1 MSLRSIEEI
10 LEDYRNGK
18 MVIITDDEDRENEG
32 DLMMAADKVT
42 AEHINFMARY
52 GRGLICLTVT
62 EQRCEQ
68 IGLPLM
74 VGDNNGAR
82 FSTNF
87 TMSIEAAEGVTT
99 GISAADRART
109 VLAAVAT
116 DATSDDIVMPGHI
129 FPIMAQPG
137 GVLSRAGHTE
147 AGIDFA
153 RLSGCDPSSVICEIL
168 NEDGS
173 MARMPDLQKFAQQ
186 HDLKICSIA
195 ELIRYRL
202 EKEPTIVTVK
212 DTEIETQRGKL
223 RTVVFHDVA
232 RDETHIAFVR
242 GEIKADTPV
251 PVRIHVESDFL
262 NALNGLRRKSSF
274 PLHDAMDYI
283 LDEGTGIVVVLRY
296 VQSVDEVV
304 FDLEQIKTRKKPG
317 GQSHLRLLGA
327 GSQILSS
334 LGAGKIK
341 VLGRERKTH
350 GLSGFDLEIVEYINN
365 KNSAS

>member
-1 MSLRSIEEI
+1 MALSDIEEI
-10 LEDYRNGK
+10 IDDYRNGK

-32 DLMMAADKVT
+32 DLMMAADCVRP
-42 AEHINFMARY
+42 EDINFMARY
-52 GRGLICLTVT
+52 GRGLICLTLT
-62 EQRCEQ
+62 EERCEQ

-109 VLAAVAT
+109 VRAAVAA
-116 DATSDDIVMPGHI
+116 DARPADIVMPGHI

-137 GVLSRAGHTE
+137 GVLTRAGHTE
-147 AGIDFA
+147 AGVDFA
-153 RLSGCDPSSVICEIL
+153 RLAGRDPSSVICEIL

-173 MARMPDLQKFAQQ
+173 MARMPDLQEFAKQ

-202 EKEPTIVTVK
+202 EKEPTVVPVK
-212 DTEIETQRGKL
+212 DTLIETSVGEL
-223 RTVVFHDVA
+223 RTVLFQDTE
-232 RDETHIAFVR
+232 RDETHIALVK
-242 GEIKADTPV
+242 GEVDPERPI

-262 NALNGLRRKSSF
+262 NLIKGFEKRTSF
-274 PLHDAMDYI
+274 PLQSALDYI
-283 LDEGTGIVVVLRY
+283 VEAGTGIVVILRY
-296 VQSVDEVV
+296 SQNAEEVAHE
-304 FDLEQIKTRKKPG
+304 LELLKAKRNSGRQD
-317 GQSHLRLLGA
+317 HLRLLGA

-334 LGAGKIK
+334 LGAQKIQ

-350 GLSGFDLEIVEYINN
+350 GLSGFNIEIVEYIN
-365 KNSAS
+365 K

>member
-1 MSLRSIEEI
+1 MALSTIEEI

-32 DLMMAADKVT
+32 DLMMAADRVT
-42 AEHINFMARY
+42 PDDINFMARY
-52 GRGLICLTVT
+52 GRGLICLTLT
-62 EQRCEQ
+62 EERCEQ

-109 VLAAVAT
+109 VQAAVAPE
-116 DATSDDIVMPGHI
+116 AKPSDIVMPGHI
-129 FPIMAQPG
+129 FPIMAQSG

-147 AGIDFA
+147 AGVDFS
-153 RLSGCDPSSVICEIL
+153 RLAGRDPSSVICEIL
-168 NEDGS
+168 NEDGT
-173 MARMPDLQKFAQQ
+173 MARMPDLDVFAKE

-202 EKEPTIVTVK
+202 EKEPTVVPVK
-212 DTEIETQRGKL
+212 DTVMKTAKGDL
-223 RTVVFHDVA
+223 RTVIFNDTE
-232 RDETHIAFVR
+232 REETHVAFVC
-242 GEIKADTPV
+242 GEVDANTPI
-251 PVRIHVESDFL
+251 PVRIHVESDVMGVLKGL
-262 NALNGLRRKSSF
+262 NNQSQSTF
-274 PLHDAMDYI
+274 PVQDAIDYI
-283 LDEGTGIVVVLRY
+283 LQAGSGIVVVLRY
-296 VQSVDEVV
+296 GQTVDEVIY
-304 FDLEQIKTRKKPG
+304 DIEQMQDKQQPASQG
-317 GQSHLRLLGA
+317 HLRLLGS

-334 LGAGKIK
+334 LGAGKIR

-350 GLSGFDLEIVEYINN
+350 GLSGFGIEIVDYIQR
-365 KNSAS
+365 

>member
-1 MSLRSIEEI
+1 MSISCVEKI

-32 DLMMAADKVT
+32 DLMMAADCVR
-42 AEHINFMARY
+42 AQDINFMARY
-52 GRGLICLTVT
+52 GRGLICLTLT
-62 EQRCEQ
+62 EERCQQ

-109 VLAAVAT
+109 IQAAVA
-116 DATSDDIVMPGHI
+116 ANAKPSDIVMPGHI

-147 AGIDFA
+147 AGIDFS
-153 RLSGCDPSSVICEIL
+153 RLAGRDPSSVICEIL
-168 NEDGS
+168 NEDGT
-173 MARMPDLQKFAQQ
+173 MARMPDLKKFAKE

-202 EKEPTIVTVK
+202 EHEPTVVPVK
-212 DTEIETQRGKL
+212 ESTISTTKGELK
-223 RTVVFHDVA
+223 TVVFKDNE
-232 RDETHIAFVR
+232 RDETHVAFIK
-242 GEIKADTPV
+242 GEIDENTPI

-262 NALNGLRRKSSF
+262 ATLKVLNGKDYF
-274 PLHDAMDYI
+274 PVQRAMDYI
-283 LDEGTGIVVVLRY
+283 LDNDCGIVVILRY
-296 VQSVDEVV
+296 TQNAEEVV
-304 FDLEQIKTRKKPG
+304 YDLEQIQSNKRPG
-317 GQSHLRLLGA
+317 SSGHLRLLGA

-334 LGAGKIK
+334 LGASKIR
-341 VLGRERKTH
+341 VLGRQRKTH
-350 GLSGFDLEIVEYINN
+350 GLSGFDIEIVDYIGLDVYD
-365 KNSAS
+365 

>member
-1 MSLRSIEEI
+1 MALSSIEEI

-32 DLMMAADKVT
+32 DLMMAADCVR
-42 AEHINFMARY
+42 AEDINFMARY
-52 GRGLICLTVT
+52 GRGLICLTLS
-62 EQRCEQ
+62 EERCEQ
-68 IGLPLM
+68 IGIPLM

-87 TMSIEAAEGVTT
+87 TVSIEAAEGVTT

-109 VLAAVAT
+109 VQAAVAS
-116 DATSDDIVMPGHI
+116 DAKPADIVMPGHI

-147 AGIDFA
+147 AGVDFA
-153 RLSGCDPSSVICEIL
+153 RLAGRDPSSVICEIL

-173 MARMPDLQKFAQQ
+173 MARLPDLQEFAKQ

-202 EKEPTIVTVK
+202 EKEPTIVPIS
-212 DTEIETQRGKL
+212 DTEIETAKGTV
-223 RTVVFHDVA
+223 RTVVYQDNE
-232 RDETHIAFVR
+232 RDETHIAFVC
-242 GEIKADTPV
+242 GEIDANTPV

-262 NALNGLRRKSSF
+262 NVLKGLNEEPTIAVR
-274 PLHDAMDYI
+274 DAMDYI
-283 LDEGTGIVVVLRY
+283 LDAGTGIVVVLRY
-296 VQSVDEVV
+296 EQNADEVIY
-304 FDLEQIKTRKKPG
+304 DLEQFKASKRPG
-317 GQSHLRLLGA
+317 SQGHLRLLGA
-327 GSQILSS
+327 GSQILSN
-334 LGAGKIK
+334 LGAGKIQ

-350 GLSGFDLEIVEYINN
+350 GLSGFDLEIVEYIN
-365 KNSAS
+365 KHK

>member
-1 MSLRSIEEI
+1 MSISTIEEI

-32 DLMMAADKVT
+32 DLMMAADRVT
-42 AEHINFMARY
+42 ADDINFMARY
-52 GRGLICLTVT
+52 GRGLICLTLD
-62 EQRCEQ
+62 EDRCAK

-109 VLAAVAT
+109 VQAAVAP
-116 DATSDDIVMPGHI
+116 DAKPNDIVMPGHI

-153 RLSGCDPSSVICEIL
+153 RLAGRDPSSVICEIL

-173 MARMPDLQKFAQQ
+173 MARMPDLVEFAKE
-186 HDLKICSIA
+186 HNLKICSIA

-202 EKEPTIVTVK
+202 EKEPTVIPVK
-212 DTEIETQRGKL
+212 DTEIDTPRGKL
-223 RTVVFHDVA
+223 RSVVFKDTE
-232 RDETHIAFVR
+232 RDETHIAFIC
-242 GEIKADTPV
+242 GDISPDTPV

-262 NALNGLRRKSSF
+262 SVLKGLSNKKTF
-274 PLHDAMDYI
+274 PVQDAMDYI
-283 LDEGTGIVVVLRY
+283 LEAGTGIVVILRY
-296 VQSVDEVV
+296 SQNAEEVIY
-304 FDLEQIKTRKKPG
+304 DIEQIKDNKRPSNQG
-317 GQSHLRLLGA
+317 HLRLLGA

-341 VLGRERKTH
+341 VLGRRRKTH
-350 GLSGFDLEIVEYINN
+350 GLSGFGIEIVDYLED
-365 KNSAS
+365 

>member
-1 MSLRSIEEI
+1 MALSSIEEI

-32 DLMMAADKVT
+32 DLMMAADHVRP
-42 AEHINFMARY
+42 EDINFMARY
-52 GRGLICLTVT
+52 GRGLICLTLT
-62 EQRCEQ
+62 EERCAKL
-68 IGLPLM
+68 GLPLM

-109 VLAAVAT
+109 VQAAVAH
-116 DATSDDIVMPGHI
+116 DAKPGDIVMPGHI

-153 RLSGCDPSSVICEIL
+153 RLAGREPASVICEIL
-168 NEDGS
+168 NEDGT
-173 MARMPDLQKFAQQ
+173 MARMPDLVKFAEE

-202 EKEPTIVTVK
+202 EKEPTVVPVE
-212 DTEIETQRGKL
+212 DTEIETERGKI
-223 RTVVFHDVA
+223 RCVVFKDTE
-232 RDETHIAFVR
+232 RDETHAALVA
-242 GEIKADTPV
+242 GDVDPDV
-251 PVRIHVESDFL
+251 PLPVRIHVESDLLAVLKGL
-262 NALNGLRRKSSF
+262 NNKTTF
-274 PLHDAMDYI
+274 PVQDAVDYI
-283 LDEGTGIVVVLRY
+283 LEAGTGIVVILRY
-296 VQSVDEVV
+296 AQNAEEVIY
-304 FDLEQIKTRKKPG
+304 DIEQIKDNKRPG
-317 GQSHLRLLGA
+317 NQGHLRLLGA

-334 LGAGKIK
+334 LGARKIQ
-341 VLGRERKTH
+341 VMGRARKTH
-350 GLSGFDLEIVEYINN
+350 GLSGFDIEIVEYIE
-365 KNSAS
+365 K

>member
-1 MSLRSIEEI
+1 MALSSIEEI

-32 DLMMAADKVT
+32 DLMMAADHVRP
-42 AEHINFMARY
+42 EDINFMARY
-52 GRGLICLTVT
+52 GRGLICLTLT
-62 EQRCEQ
+62 EERCAKL
-68 IGLPLM
+68 GLPLM

-109 VLAAVAT
+109 VQAAVAH
-116 DATSDDIVMPGHI
+116 DAKPGDIVMPGHI

-153 RLSGCDPSSVICEIL
+153 RLAGREPASVICEIL
-168 NEDGS
+168 NEDGT
-173 MARMPDLQKFAQQ
+173 MARMPDLVKFAEE

-202 EKEPTIVTVK
+202 EKEPTVVPVE
-212 DTEIETQRGKL
+212 DTEIETERGKI
-223 RTVVFHDVA
+223 RCVVFKDTE
-232 RDETHIAFVR
+232 RDETHAALVA
-242 GEIKADTPV
+242 GDVDPDV
-251 PVRIHVESDFL
+251 PLPVRIHVESDLLSVLKGL
-262 NALNGLRRKSSF
+262 NNKTTF
-274 PLHDAMDYI
+274 PVQDAVDYI
-283 LDEGTGIVVVLRY
+283 LEAGTGIVVILRY
-296 VQSVDEVV
+296 AQNAEEVIY
-304 FDLEQIKTRKKPG
+304 DIEQIKDNKRPG
-317 GQSHLRLLGA
+317 NQGHLRLLGA

-334 LGAGKIK
+334 LGARKIQ
-341 VLGRERKTH
+341 VMGRARKTH
-350 GLSGFDLEIVEYINN
+350 GLSGFDIEIVEYIE
-365 KNSAS
+365 K